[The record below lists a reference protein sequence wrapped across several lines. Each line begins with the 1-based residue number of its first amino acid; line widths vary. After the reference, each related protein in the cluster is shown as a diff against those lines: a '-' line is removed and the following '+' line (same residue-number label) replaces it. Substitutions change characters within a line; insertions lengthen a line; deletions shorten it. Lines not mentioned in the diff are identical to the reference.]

1 MARETKA
8 ERERR
13 EAMLKAARLTEEVT
27 TYQDRLIALLERAT
41 KTGFDLRVE
50 NKMFVLT
57 FDQFGNQHLSVD
69 LDPIRESET
78 SEFLYQ
84 DALDAV
90 ERVDQRRAEEL
101 RRYNL
106 RQDALAKL
114 SKEEREV
121 LGLLT

>member
-13 EAMLKAARLTEEVT
+13 ESMLKAARLTEEIS

-57 FDQFGNQHLSVD
+57 FDQFGDRHISVD
-69 LDPIRESET
+69 LDPARVSET

-106 RQDALAKL
+106 RVDALAKL

-121 LGLLT
+121 LGLL